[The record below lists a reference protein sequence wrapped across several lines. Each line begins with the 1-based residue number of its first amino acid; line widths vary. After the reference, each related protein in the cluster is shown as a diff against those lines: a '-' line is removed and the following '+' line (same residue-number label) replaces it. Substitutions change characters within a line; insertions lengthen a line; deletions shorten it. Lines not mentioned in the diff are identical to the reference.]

1 MEKDKKQETK
11 EQLRQ
16 KKQTYITLEELV
28 KILGEIPYIEI
39 VNIIRELV
47 NDGTIKAIR
56 KKQEWQ
62 NTITFFKI

>member
-39 VNIIRELV
+39 VNIIKELV